1 MSTRSKHCRG
11 WIFVD
16 HLFLQPQNNLILS
29 ISSMY
34 SKIVYCLKIAMTIRQ
49 TTQQGKKTWLVL
61 GALESVGVVST
72 AVNSKPS
79 VGSTALASANCWW
92 AKSPTVGCC
101 NESTGSDDTN
111 NSWRAVM
118 RAVKTSHKTHPS
130 TAVSWPSLTGLR
142 LDTCRRKVHSQ
153 NDLQLGFPA
162 TYWTKTYISYIR
174 LACFYNILGWL
185 NCRSFGFEVLAVL
198 ACNWML

>member
-142 LDTCRRKVHSQ
+142 LGHLQAQSPFPKWSAARISCNLLDQNLYKLYKTCVF
-153 NDLQLGFPA
+153 L
-162 TYWTKTYISYIR
+162 
-174 LACFYNILGWL
+174 
-185 NCRSFGFEVLAVL
+185 
-198 ACNWML
+198 